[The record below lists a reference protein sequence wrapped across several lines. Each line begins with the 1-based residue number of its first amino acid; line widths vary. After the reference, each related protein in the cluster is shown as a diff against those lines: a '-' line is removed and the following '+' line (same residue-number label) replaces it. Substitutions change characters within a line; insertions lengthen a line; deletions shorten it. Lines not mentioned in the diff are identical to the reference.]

1 MAIILA
7 IIIVAL
13 VVNNAFL
20 GTNPGAFLLD
30 IILVG
35 ILFMLFSC

>member
-13 VVNNAFL
+13 IVPNAFL
-20 GTNPGAFLLD
+20 GTCLLAFIGD
-30 IILVG
+30 IILTG
-35 ILFMLFSC
+35 ILALFFS